1 CILFL
6 YHALGEDPAEGRNS
20 TRHGAVSGLR
30 GRYKLIV
37 ASNRDE
43 FRDRASAPIH
53 FWTDAGSDILAG
65 RDLKA
70 GGTWLGLT
78 RSGKLAVIT
87 NSPSEWD
94 FYLASIAGRMKS
106 IVLRSAAVMVAASA
120 AAVASRRQERG
131 WATSLGLL
139 CAGAVAGSVGLAVAV
154 IMATR
159 RSRGALVTE
168 FLKGKEDARTYS
180 SRLSKATFVC
190 LMWLRQD
197 CWRYAGFNLVL
208 VDPDSA
214 WSVSNKT
221 KLGALHLPCGFYGL
235 SNVTL
240 DTPNTKTIYGKSRML
255 QVLLRM
261 AADPNLAEDAL

>member
-1 CILFL
+1 MVLVRELAITR
-6 YHALGEDPAEGRNS
+6 YSVGVSHVVALGRAGGRADAALRRSHFLFFFVVGNIPTVFSVRLSVCRVFHTTCS
-20 TRHGAVSGLR
+20 T
-30 GRYKLIV
+30 
-37 ASNRDE
+37 
-43 FRDRASAPIH
+43 
-53 FWTDAGSDILAG
+53 G

-87 NSPSEWD
+87 NSFSEWD
-94 FYLASIAGRMKS
+94 FYLASIAGRIKS

-154 IMATR
+154 TMATR

-180 SRLSKATFVC
+180 SRLSKASFLCSQPRFFGFLSGAIFLKEQSFV
-190 LMWLRQD
+190 
-197 CWRYAGFNLVL
+197 
-208 VDPDSA
+208 
-214 WSVSNKT
+214 
-221 KLGALHLPCGFYGL
+221 
-235 SNVTL
+235 
-240 DTPNTKTIYGKSRML
+240 
-255 QVLLRM
+255 
-261 AADPNLAEDAL
+261 